1 MLRKMHVE
9 RKPKWIRTKIPSGP
23 LYNRV
28 NYVLKSKGLFTVCK
42 EALCPNVAECWG
54 RGTATIMLLGDTC
67 TRSCRFCAV
76 KAGNPMGRVDTSEPE
91 RVAMAVS
98 ELNLNYVVLT
108 SVCRDDLRDGGAGIF
123 AETVRAIKRTSPN
136 VRVEVLIPDFRGDK
150 DAISMV
156 VDSKPDVIGHN
167 LETVK
172 RLTPIIRDRRASY
185 DLSLSVLKTVKELD
199 SSIYTKSS
207 LMLGLGE
214 TEQEIVEAMLDLRS
228 VGVDIL
234 TLGQYL
240 RPTRRHMPVVEYVHP
255 ETFERL
261 KNVALSLGFKGVA
274 SAPLVRSSYMA
285 AELFQSI
292 SRDDVFGG

>member
-1 MLRKMHVE
+1 MMLVE

-28 NYVLKSKGLFTVCK
+28 NRVLRSKGLHTVCE
-42 EALCPNVAECWG
+42 EALCPNIAECWSH
-54 RGTATIMLLGDTC
+54 RTATIMLLGDVC

-76 KAGNPMGRVDTSEPE
+76 KAGNPMGHVNTSEPE
-91 RVAMAVS
+91 KVAMAVS
-98 ELNLNYVVLT
+98 ELNLNYTVLT
-108 SVCRDDLRDGGAGIF
+108 SVCRDDLHDGGAGIF
-123 AETVRAIKRTSPN
+123 AETVRTIRKVHPKARI
-136 VRVEVLIPDFRGDK
+136 EVLIPDFRGNK
-150 DAISMV
+150 DAIETV
-156 VDSKPDVIGHN
+156 VRSKPDIIAHN

-172 RLTPIIRDRRASY
+172 RLTPVVRDRRASY
-185 DLSLSVLKTVKELD
+185 YDSLNVLKTVKELD

-214 TEQEIVEAMLDLRS
+214 TGQEIVETMSDLRS

-240 RPTRRHMPVVEYVHP
+240 KPTKRHVPVVEYVHP

-261 KNVALSLGFKGVA
+261 RSMALSLGFKAVA

-285 AELFQSI
+285 AELFQKASE
-292 SRDDVFGG
+292 G

>member
-1 MLRKMHVE
+1 MYVE
-9 RKPKWIRTKIPSGP
+9 RKPKWIKTKIPSGTI
-23 LYNRV
+23 YNRV
-28 NYVLKSKGLFTVCK
+28 NYVLRSKGLFTVCK

-76 KAGNPMGRVDTSEPE
+76 KAGNPMGCVDASEPE

-108 SVCRDDLRDGGAGIF
+108 SVCRDDLRDGGAWIF

-136 VRVEVLIPDFRGDK
+136 VKVEVLIPDFRGDK
-150 DAISMV
+150 DAIGV
-156 VDSKPDVIGHN
+156 VVNSKPDVIGHN

-172 RLTPIIRDRRASY
+172 RLTPIVRDRRASY
-185 DLSLSVLKTVKELD
+185 DLSINVLKTVKELNNN
-199 SSIYTKSS
+199 IYTKSS

-214 TEQEIVEAMLDLRS
+214 TEQEVVEAMLDLRS

-240 RPTRRHMPVVEYVHP
+240 RPTKRHMPVVEYVPP
-255 ETFERL
+255 EKFERL
-261 KNVALSLGFKGVA
+261 RDIALSLGFKGVA
-274 SAPLVRSSYMA
+274 SAPLMRSSYMA
-285 AELFQSI
+285 AELFHSV
-292 SRDDVFGG
+292 SRVDSFGG